1 MLLEIYK
8 AGGGVMFYFYL
19 AYSILWIILII
30 YVFII
35 VNRQSNLEKEL
46 ESLKMTLERLTK

>member
-1 MLLEIYK
+1 
-8 AGGGVMFYFYL
+8 MFYFYL